1 MADSKTELENL
12 TKNLGKFNRT
22 VVENAEKLGTE
33 AQKTI
38 AKQIGEQKKD
48 FSSFLAGRKLQKA
61 IRNTDT
67 TALEQ
72 AKKNLDM
79 TKLAQESAVEADEA
93 LIQMKEEAYKN
104 ELKLQ
109 DEKSMSM
116 EDQIELEKKQS
127 TLKKEIDD
135 KETEIRNKF
144 NTQLQDNTEQFDK
157 LTKEYNETIEN
168 AGKSDGFDKF
178 AGGLKTLTNGLV
190 DIAPIFD
197 DIIKYANAIKDV
209 TTGVIEFTAN
219 LGETL
224 MLFKLLK
231 IDSFATFFTKLK
243 GVLSS
248 ILLPFKFIGKFIGKK
263 IILPIIKVI
272 GHVAYSLFDMFMI
285 MYGGLVKVVTK
296 VITGIPKLLMTLFKG
311 LVKVAAKVGGIFI
324 TGITKIFRTIGT
336 LWKGLLT
343 VATKVG
349 VMLQTVFVT
358 IGTLFKQ
365 FILIPIRAAV
375 VALATA
381 IASAFTAAVA
391 TIGAIPLAIA
401 AVVIGLVLLAFIF
414 KDYIAEKWGE
424 FKLKFTEF
432 MEALKLKASE
442 IKTFVSEKWTEYVI
456 TPIENFMM
464 KIKNLLSLV
473 SEKIEGFKT
482 SIGIVDEDTRTQLD
496 SARESG
502 LYDEDYVGKSE
513 IDKSKIGDAT
523 TQQLEAIVK
532 DNDLREDDMKLV
544 QDELAMRKQQ
554 ELIDSTGIT
563 PIPNTTGD
571 ELAEGT
577 VDVANAAQQIVASVN
592 TVQQNQNNVSN
603 NTTIAR
609 SNPTTGNSD
618 PSAGTGNGMGWGS
631 FAGQGGYGN

>member
-1 MADSKTELENL
+1 MADSKTELANL
-12 TKNLGKFNRT
+12 TKNLGKANRAI
-22 VVENAEKLGTE
+22 VENSEKLGTE

-48 FSSFLAGRKLQKA
+48 FSSFLASRKLQKA

-79 TKLAQESAVEADEA
+79 TKLAQESAVESDEA
-93 LIQMKEEAYKN
+93 LIQMKEEASKN

-109 DEKSMSM
+109 DEKNMSM
-116 EDQIELEKKQS
+116 KDRIELEKKQS
-127 TLKKEIDD
+127 TLKNEIDD
-135 KETEIRNKF
+135 KENEIRNKF
-144 NTQLQDNTEQFDK
+144 NTQLQDNTEKFDR
-157 LTKEYNETIEN
+157 LSKEYNDTIEN

-178 AGGLKTLTNGLV
+178 ADGLKTLTGGLV

-197 DIIKYANAIKDV
+197 DVIKYANAIKDV
-209 TTGVIEFTAN
+209 STGVLEFTAN
-219 LGETL
+219 LSETL
-224 MLFKLLK
+224 RGVELLFGPVIATMLQ
-231 IDSFATFFTKLK
+231 DKLK
-243 GVLSS
+243 GFVLGFGK
-248 ILLPFKFIGKFIGKK
+248 ILHTVFVKPFLLLPKFIGTKV
-263 IILPIIKVI
+263 ILPIIKVI

-285 MYGGLVKVVTK
+285 IFGGLVKAVTK
-296 VITGIPKLLMTLFKG
+296 VAVGIG
-311 LVKVAAKVGGIFI
+311 
-324 TGITKIFRTIGT
+324 KIF
-336 LWKGLLT
+336 
-343 VATKVG
+343 
-349 VMLQTVFVT
+349 MT

-381 IASAFTAAVA
+381 IAGAFTAAVA

-401 AVVIGLVLLAFIF
+401 AVVIGLILLAFIF

-442 IKTFVSEKWTEYVI
+442 IKTFISEKWTEYVI

-554 ELIDSTGIT
+554 ESIDSTDISPIPNTTGELIDSTDIT